1 MTAFPSS
8 DYLTPA
14 SKLINDLSYRLNRPS
29 HRIHSFLR
37 FQDDLFLDVIDVQ
50 LLVADLENRHNRFL
64 TDEEADRI
72 ETIGDLQKVFL
83 TKAA

>member
-1 MTAFPSS
+1 MTAFPTA

-14 SKLINDLSYRLNRPS
+14 SKLLNDLSYRLNRPN

-50 LLVADLENRHNRFL
+50 LLVADLETRHGHFL
-64 TDEEADRI
+64 TEEEANRI
-72 ETIGDLQKVFL
+72 ETIGDLQRAFL
-83 TKAA
+83 PQTA